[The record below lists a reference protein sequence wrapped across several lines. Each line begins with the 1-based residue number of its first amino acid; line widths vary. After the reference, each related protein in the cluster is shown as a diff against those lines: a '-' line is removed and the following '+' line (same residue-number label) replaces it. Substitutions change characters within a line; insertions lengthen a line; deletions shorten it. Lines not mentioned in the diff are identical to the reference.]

1 MLCVHTS
8 MRAER
13 TYSHVG
19 RMAQPPTHWIGC
31 ARPEVPWPP
40 IPAKRLSRL
49 AHHACRSLW
58 RMCSFNVDPSI
69 LRNAL
74 FFFSGGL
81 DCETCPR
88 FPAMPPKKKR
98 RTEGSDLWN
107 ACVAPVLCLYYAC
120 TALHADSDS
129 DTDFDPLGEFYGRPP
144 QLASISVPLSVQ
156 PTSKTNCARCC
167 QRITEGTL
175 RLKYGDQCDPPSAR
189 PTRGRPSQQCTFLDS
204 SVVA

>member
-40 IPAKRLSRL
+40 IPAKCLSRL

-69 LRNAL
+69 LRQPPQRL
-74 FFFSGGL
+74 FSPDRFVRLSGGG
-81 DCETCPR
+81 
-88 FPAMPPKKKR
+88 
-98 RTEGSDLWN
+98 RTRI
-107 ACVAPVLCLYYAC
+107 VKPVLVSLRCHPRRRGAPKVRTSGMLVWRLYYAC
-120 TALHADSDS
+120 TMHVLRCMQIATL
-129 DTDFDPLGEFYGRPP
+129 T
-144 QLASISVPLSVQ
+144 
-156 PTSKTNCARCC
+156 PTSILWESFMVGRRSSPVSVYHSPYSRQAKPTAP
-167 QRITEGTL
+167 
-175 RLKYGDQCDPPSAR
+175 DAVSASR
-189 PTRGRPSQQCTFLDS
+189 KGRFG
-204 SVVA
+204 